1 LSAGELDDSPYR
13 TSVSSRAMALVST
26 ATRGE
31 GIDSPDEIPAVRLPA
46 DGPPTEQV
54 CKKTHVKMSWEASF
68 MLAMKVWWRVIGD
81 DGAGDVV
88 AGDVAIRNATS
99 DDGWWRR
106 MKL

>member
-31 GIDSPDEIPAVRLPA
+31 GIDSPDEIPAVRHPA
-46 DGPPTEQV
+46 GGLPTERV
-54 CKKTHVKMSWEASF
+54 CEKARVKMSWEASF
-68 MLAMKVWWRVIGD
+68 VLAMKVWWRVIGD
-81 DGAGDVV
+81 DGAGDV
-88 AGDVAIRNATS
+88 AIGNATS